1 MVELRCELCELLYF
15 RTAIRP
21 VGVVSSA
28 LAPLSGQ
35 GPAAALVALQ
45 SFPSCQSHQL
55 IPSRGLVNL
64 VTSVLMI
71 KKCRPSTEVTV
82 TLSAESFCITYC
94 PLVHEGEERS
104 VGWVLSVQLGLMFI
118 LPDTRQ
124 SHR

>member
-1 MVELRCELCELLYF
+1 MGELHCELFELLYF

-28 LAPLSGQ
+28 LAPLSNAGQ

-71 KKCRPSTEVTV
+71 KK
-82 TLSAESFCITYC
+82 
-94 PLVHEGEERS
+94 
-104 VGWVLSVQLGLMFI
+104 
-118 LPDTRQ
+118 
-124 SHR
+124 